1 MKNKQN
7 HLLLRSMQKF
17 LLLFLLSL
25 LTFYPGFAQPST
37 DSTRTVAITID
48 DLPVVTRRYTSA
60 VRLDIT
66 QRLVQSLV
74 ENEVPAIGFVNEVK
88 LFKNGI
94 VDQAKV
100 DLLKIWLEAGLEL
113 GNHTYSHPSLHKVSL
128 TEYQQEILEGE
139 IITKKISEPYGQAPR
154 YFRHPFL
161 HTGRSVATR
170 DSLKQFLETHGYQVA
185 PVSIDNSDYWFAA
198 AYERA
203 MINEDTD
210 TQQRIRE
217 AYLTYMED
225 YFAYYEQQSQALLG
239 REIAQI
245 LLLHA
250 NALNADTFDA
260 LAEMMRQR
268 GYTFVPLGK
277 ALEDAAYHTQKDT
290 FTGAAGISWIHRWAI
305 TQGKK
310 SEFFSGE
317 PRVPEFVDKLA
328 DSF

>member
-1 MKNKQN
+1 
-7 HLLLRSMQKF
+7 MQKF
-17 LLLFLLSL
+17 LLLFLLSI
-25 LTFYPGFAQPST
+25 LTFYPSFSQPST
-37 DSTRTVAITID
+37 DSSRTVAITID
-48 DLPVVTRRYTSA
+48 DLPVVTKRRTPT
-60 VRLDIT
+60 VKLDIT

-94 VDQAKV
+94 LDQAKV

-128 TEYQQEILEGE
+128 AEYQQEVLKGE
-139 IITKKISEPYGQAPR
+139 IITKEISEPYGLVPR

-170 DSLKQFLETHGYQVA
+170 DSLNQFLEEHGYQVA
-185 PVSIDNSDYWFAA
+185 PVSVDNADYWFAA

-203 MINEDTD
+203 IIDEDAD

-277 ALEDAAYHTQKDT
+277 ALEDAAYHTQEDT
-290 FTGAAGISWIHRWAI
+290 FTGSGGISWIHRWAI

-310 SEFFSGE
+310 GEFFSGE
-317 PRVPEFVDKLA
+317 PQVPEFVDKLA

>member
-1 MKNKQN
+1 
-7 HLLLRSMQKF
+7 MQKF
-17 LLLFLLSL
+17 LLLFLLSF
-25 LTFYPGFAQPST
+25 LTFYPTFAQPST
-37 DSTRTVAITID
+37 DSSRTVAITID

-60 VRLDIT
+60 VKLDIT

-74 ENEVPAIGFVNEVK
+74 ENKVPAIGFVNEVK
-88 LFKNGI
+88 LFKSGI
-94 VDQAKV
+94 LNQTEV

-170 DSLKQFLETHGYQVA
+170 DSLNQFLEEHGYQVA
-185 PVSIDNSDYWFAA
+185 PVSVDNSDYWFAA

-203 MINEDTD
+203 IINEDAD
-210 TQQRIRE
+210 MQQRIRE
-217 AYLTYMED
+217 AYLAYMKD

-277 ALEDAAYHTQKDT
+277 ALEDAAYHTQEDT
-290 FTGAAGISWIHRWAI
+290 FTGSGGISWIHRWAI

-310 SEFFSGE
+310 GEFFSGE
-317 PRVPEFVDKLA
+317 PEVPEFVDKLA